1 MPTYPLPYRIVHFLN
16 RQIAWADAVLAELEA
31 FCAAG
36 EDTDFEEALAVQQ
49 RRARETRDFNREY
62 RGLHH
67 EWCQSVEVLP
77 EDREAITRLS
87 REAQAR
93 MNALR
98 EAYDRAEAAAAEKQ
112 ALNRAARDDLRRGRR
127 SVNIYRPGTLISPG
141 FVDKKA

>member
-36 EDTDFEEALAVQQ
+36 EDADYEEALAIQQ

-67 EWCQSVEVLP
+67 EWLDAGEVP
-77 EDREAITRLS
+77 PAAREEIARLS
-87 REAQAR
+87 REAEAR
-93 MNALR
+93 MVGVR
-98 EAYDRAEAAAAEKQ
+98 EAYDRAEAAAAAKRE
-112 ALNRAARDDLRRGRR
+112 LNRIARNDLRRGRR
-127 SVNIYRPGTLISPG
+127 SVNIYRPGTLITPG